1 MKAKQMKVKQMMHRG
16 VEWVSPDT
24 PVTTLAKKMLEHD
37 IGAIPVGEN
46 DRLIGM
52 VTDRD
57 ITVRGLAN
65 GKDISTLT
73 ARDVM
78 TKGIF
83 WCRDSEDAAE
93 AARIMET
100 KQVRRLPV
108 IDENKRMIG
117 MLSLGDIS
125 HAAPHRTAAEAL
137 KAVSAH
143 HA

>member
-1 MKAKQMKVKQMMHRG
+1 MKVKEIMHKG

-24 PVTTLAKKMLEHD
+24 PVTTLAKKMKKYD
-37 IGAIPVGEN
+37 VGALPVGEN

-57 ITVRGLAN
+57 IAVRGVAN
-65 GKDISTLT
+65 GKDVSKLT
-73 ARDVM
+73 ARDIM
-78 TKGIF
+78 TKGII
-83 WCRDSEDAAE
+83 WCQAGNSAKE
-93 AARIMET
+93 AASLMET

-108 IDENKRMIG
+108 IDEKKRMIG

-125 HAAPHRTAAEAL
+125 HAASQRTATEVM

-143 HA
+143 HS